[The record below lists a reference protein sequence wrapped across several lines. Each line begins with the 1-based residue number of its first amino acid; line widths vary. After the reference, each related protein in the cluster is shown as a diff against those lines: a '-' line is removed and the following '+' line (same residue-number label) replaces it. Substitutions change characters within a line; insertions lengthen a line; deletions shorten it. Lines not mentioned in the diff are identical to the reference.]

1 MAVTAS
7 LVKLGFLLAATDKMT
22 AVIGSAVKQSTA
34 KLTAFEKSVNR
45 IGTNFTKTGAL
56 MTTAGIGIFEGMVNL
71 ARQTA
76 DYGDSAIKTAQ
87 KVGIGVEAW
96 QQLAYAAKL
105 ANVESDALATSM
117 IQFNKTLS
125 SAFAGGNK
133 EVANGL
139 KSLGIS
145 IMDASGKMR
154 KQEDILKDIA
164 DVFSRTE
171 DSAGKTTIATKLFG
185 KSGAELIPLLNTGA
199 ASIEQLAEEAL
210 NLGIV
215 IDEEAAKASEEFNG
229 NLTKLQKSVQGFT
242 IVLGTALI
250 PKIDQLVQKAIE
262 VAQKVKDWIK
272 ENAGLV
278 NTIADAALKVSG
290 FLIVTGV
297 LTTSIGLITSVV
309 GKFIT
314 VGRGLIAVINGA
326 KIAFAAAKSSMLLFK
341 IQYYALEVQTKA
353 CVAAQ
358 WLWNGALKAVDF
370 GMYIAQLAL
379 MKAKQLALTIATKV
393 AAAAQWLWNAA
404 MSANPIG
411 LIILAVV
418 ALAAAVYLIIK
429 NWDKVKEFFMKL
441 WESVKPIFT
450 AVWEWIKN
458 LFLNYTP
465 YGLIIKHWDK
475 IVDWFKKLWDRVK
488 SAFTAAWE
496 GIKKIF
502 FNYTPHGLII
512 KHWGS
517 IVSWFSSLWERV
529 KSVFAALNPIEW
541 LTKTFAKVREWFIAL
556 NKKFFN
562 FGRNLMSGLVNGIKA
577 MIMKPAEIITEL
589 GKSIKDTFTNLLGIK
604 SPSTVFA
611 EYGLNITRGL
621 SGGIEQGQGVAAS
634 ATEGLAMQT
643 VRGAGITNNKS
654 TVRSIENTSFGG
666 MTVNYSPTVNV
677 SGSSQ
682 QDILA
687 ALRQHKTEFIRWVDD
702 SMYNRRRIAFA
713 D

>member
-22 AVIGSAVKQSTA
+22 AVVSSAVKQSTA
-34 KLTAFEKSVNR
+34 KLTAFEKSVNK
-45 IGTNFTKTGAL
+45 IGANFTKVGGL
-56 MTTAGIGIFEGMVNL
+56 MTTAGVGVFEGMVSL

-87 KVGIGVEAW
+87 KVGMGVEAW

-125 SAFAGGNK
+125 NAFAGGNR
-133 EVANGL
+133 EVSDGL
-139 KSLGIS
+139 RSLGIS
-145 IMDASGKMR
+145 IKDTSGKMR

-164 DVFSRTE
+164 DVFSKTE

-185 KSGAELIPLLNTGA
+185 KSGAELIPLLNSGS
-199 ASIEQLAEEAL
+199 ASIEQLVEEAL
-210 NLGIV
+210 RLGIV
-215 IDEEAAKASEEFNG
+215 IDEEAAKASEEFKD
-229 NLTKLQKSVQGFT
+229 NLTRLQMSVQGFT
-242 IVLGTALI
+242 TVIGSALI

-272 ENAGLV
+272 ENTGLV

-290 FLIVTGV
+290 FLIVTGI
-297 LTTSIGLITSVV
+297 LTTSIGLVTSVC

-314 VGRGLIAVINGA
+314 VGRGLIAVVKGA
-326 KIAFAAAKSSMLLFK
+326 QATFIAAKNSMVLFRL
-341 IQYYALEVQTKA
+341 QYVALVASQKMAT
-353 CVAAQ
+353 AAQ

-370 GMYIAQLAL
+370 GKYIAQLAL

-411 LIILAVV
+411 LIIAAVV

-429 NWDKVKEFFMKL
+429 NWDKIKDFFVKL
-441 WESVKPIFT
+441 WDSVKPIFT

-458 LFLNYTP
+458 MFLNYTP
-465 YGLIIKHWDK
+465 YGLIIKHWDT
-475 IVDWFKKLWDRVK
+475 I
-488 SAFTAAWE
+488 AE
-496 GIKKIF
+496 
-502 FNYTPHGLII
+502 
-512 KHWGS
+512 
-517 IVSWFSSLWERV
+517 WFSGLWERV
-529 KSVFAALNPIEW
+529 KAVFAALNPIEW
-541 LTKTFAKVREWFIAL
+541 LTEAFAKVKGWFANL
-556 NKKFFN
+556 NATFFN
-562 FGRNLMSGLVNGIKA
+562 FGKDIILGLINGVKA
-577 MIMKPAEIITEL
+577 MFTKVVDTVSNL
-589 GKSIKDTFTNLLGIK
+589 GNTIKEKFTSFLGIK

-611 EYGLNITRGL
+611 EFGMNITKGL
-621 SGGIEQGQGVAAS
+621 SLGIERGGTGAS
-634 ATEGLAMQT
+634 MATKSLAMQAM
-643 VRGAGITNNKS
+643 RGTGDTS
-654 TVRSIENTSFGG
+654 SIVNTSSFGG

-677 SGSSQ
+677 TNGGHT

-687 ALRQHKTEFIRWVDD
+687 ALRQHKAEFIRWIDEAQQ
-702 SMYNRRRIAFA
+702 NRRRLAFA